1 MYKTLSPDG
10 VLDDRARL
18 LFKDGVLNCG
28 RGGMQT
34 SITDSSMLPVTLS
47 TVATDMGFNFSSNQ
61 YIAIGSRVK
70 KAYMEK
76 YGVEPHEQLCGAS
89 RVQLHAEGRWFNS
102 ARAARVCTDVVIF
115 MRNCKTVSNLQNL

>member
-28 RGGMQT
+28 HGGMQT

-76 YGVEPHEQLCGAS
+76 YGVEPSKHEQLCGGAVRHVCS
-89 RVQLHAEGRWFNS
+89 YTQKDVGLIQRV
-102 ARAARVCTDVVIF
+102 
-115 MRNCKTVSNLQNL
+115 LQEYAQT